1 MAAAHTHGREE
12 WRGASTTTA
21 AWVIG
26 HHNYWHHQQQ
36 PPPPQQQPP
45 PAQQQVRGTE
55 ELIEHMASHTGS
67 EVFDSFSSK
76 TSHAHNYRILA
87 HGLGDSFNA
96 AVEQVDPITAR
107 DSFLFKS

>member
-21 AWVIG
+21 AWAIG
-26 HHNYWHHQQQ
+26 HHNYWHHHHHQPPPPPQQ
-36 PPPPQQQPP
+36 PPPPP
-45 PAQQQVRGTE
+45 QVRGTE